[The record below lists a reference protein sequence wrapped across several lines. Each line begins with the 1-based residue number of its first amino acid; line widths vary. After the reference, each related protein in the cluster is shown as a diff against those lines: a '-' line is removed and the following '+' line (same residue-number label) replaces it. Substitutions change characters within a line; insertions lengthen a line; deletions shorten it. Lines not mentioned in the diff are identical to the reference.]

1 MVVLYVCSNG
11 RLHTR
16 SHVYRCALGR
26 NGIRKKKREGD
37 GFTPAGRYPIRRLFY
52 RADRLERPNTNLPAQ
67 KIKPNHGWCDDPSDS
82 AYNQAVVLPYKASAE
97 SMWRQDGLYDL
108 VVILGHND
116 NPTVPNAGSAIFL
129 HVASCNYDPTEG
141 CVAVSLHNLQ
151 SVLLELDIHSE
162 IQIDI

>member
-52 RADRLERPNTNLPAQ
+52 RADRLDRPNTKLPVQ
-67 KIKPNHGWCDDPSDS
+67 KIEPHDGWCDDPSDI
-82 AYNQAVVLPYKASAE
+82 AYNQPVVLPYKASAE

-116 NPTVPNAGSAIFL
+116 NPAVPKAGSAIFL
-129 HVASCNYDPTEG
+129 HIASFNYDPTEG
-141 CVAVSLHNLQ
+141 CIAVALHDLQ